1 MAGKRSNR
9 INVNLS
15 IFIRDP
21 FSATFLTK
29 LWDVIMLVEIW
40 KTESGED
47 YEQINGLYPFCS
59 IALLVRNG

>member
-1 MAGKRSNR
+1 
-9 INVNLS
+9 
-15 IFIRDP
+15 
-21 FSATFLTK
+21 
-29 LWDVIMLVEIW
+29 MLVEIW